1 MERADR
7 PDVKHGSLFQKCLN
21 LRAVFSDDPEVVAAR
36 LARPIL
42 VGVESAELAERIR
55 GKEHAVEAVVC
66 DDYLGPVNHGRGHKI
81 KRVPAEREG
90 IAVPDLHLTFGKIR
104 SEELPHH
111 RKCLGVRNDNGIG
124 IYLHEIHDVCRMIGL
139 HVLNYKII
147 GLLSVESLFEIVEPF
162 VCEVR
167 VNGVHDR
174 DLVIRDEI
182 RVVSHAVFNAVLPLE
197 QIDLSVV
204 YSDVGDVVG
213 NLHL

>member
-1 MERADR
+1 
-7 PDVKHGSLFQKCLN
+7 
-21 LRAVFSDDPEVVAAR
+21 
-36 LARPIL
+36 
-42 VGVESAELAERIR
+42 
-55 GKEHAVEAVVC
+55 
-66 DDYLGPVNHGRGHKI
+66 
-81 KRVPAEREG
+81 
-90 IAVPDLHLTFGKIR
+90 
-104 SEELPHH
+104 
-111 RKCLGVRNDNGIG
+111 
-124 IYLHEIHDVCRMIGL
+124 MIGL

>member
-1 MERADR
+1 MTINSVGR
-7 PDVKHGSLFQKCLN
+7 VKGDHG
-21 LRAVFSDDPEVVAAR
+21 
-36 LARPIL
+36 
-42 VGVESAELAERIR
+42 
-55 GKEHAVEAVVC
+55 
-66 DDYLGPVNHGRGHKI
+66 LGPVNHGRGHKI

-139 HVLNYKII
+139 HVLYYEII
-147 GLLSVESLFEIVEPF
+147 RLPAVESLLEIVEPF

-174 DLVIRDEI
+174 DLVVLDEI